1 MQLLP
6 QLERFFFPFL
16 VRRSDMRLDAHGGS
30 DFKEETWFISF
41 GT

>member
-16 VRRSDMRLDAHGGS
+16 VRRSDMHLDAHVGS
-30 DFKEETWFISF
+30 GFKGEACFISF